1 MEQEEGKRME
11 KQKLIKEKQKMAE
24 AFIKIVPSFL
34 YAVFGLIISLTL
46 QLLYHWKFLW
56 LVIIVCGFY
65 VLFVTFLFVV
75 AVVVVKRKERKLEI
89 KEDELYF

>member
-1 MEQEEGKRME
+1 ME
-11 KQKLIKEKQKMAE
+11 KQKLIKEKQKIAE

-34 YAVFGLIISLTL
+34 CAVFGLIISVTL
-46 QLLYHWKFLW
+46 QLLYHWKFFW

>member
-1 MEQEEGKRME
+1 ME
-11 KQKLIKEKQKMAE
+11 KQKIAE
-24 AFIKIVPSFL
+24 VFIKVVPSFL

>member
-1 MEQEEGKRME
+1 ME

-46 QLLYHWKFLW
+46 QLLYH
-56 LVIIVCGFY
+56 
-65 VLFVTFLFVV
+65 
-75 AVVVVKRKERKLEI
+75 
-89 KEDELYF
+89 

>member
-1 MEQEEGKRME
+1 ME
-11 KQKLIKEKQKMAE
+11 KQKIAE

-34 YAVFGLIISLTL
+34 YSVFGLIISWTL

-56 LVIIVCGFY
+56 LVINVCGFY

>member
-1 MEQEEGKRME
+1 ME
-11 KQKLIKEKQKMAE
+11 KQKLIKEKQKIAE

-34 YAVFGLIISLTL
+34 YSVFGLIISWTL

>member
-1 MEQEEGKRME
+1 ME
-11 KQKLIKEKQKMAE
+11 KQKLIKEKQKIAE

-75 AVVVVKRKERKLEI
+75 DVVVVKRKERKLEI

>member
-11 KQKLIKEKQKMAE
+11 KQKLIKEKQKIAE

-34 YAVFGLIISLTL
+34 YSVFGLIISWTL

>member
-1 MEQEEGKRME
+1 MEHEEGKRME
-11 KQKLIKEKQKMAE
+11 KQKLIKEKQKIAE

>member
-1 MEQEEGKRME
+1 ME
-11 KQKLIKEKQKMAE
+11 KQKLIKEKQKIAE

>member
-11 KQKLIKEKQKMAE
+11 KQKLIKEKQKIAE

-34 YAVFGLIISLTL
+34 YSVFGLIISWTL

-75 AVVVVKRKERKLEI
+75 AVVFVKRKERKLEI

>member
-1 MEQEEGKRME
+1 ME
-11 KQKLIKEKQKMAE
+11 KQELIKEKQKMAE
-24 AFIKIVPSFL
+24 VFIKIVPPFL

-89 KEDELYF
+89 KEDDLYF

>member
-1 MEQEEGKRME
+1 ME
-11 KQKLIKEKQKMAE
+11 KQKLIKEKQKIAE

-34 YAVFGLIISLTL
+34 YSVFGLIISWTL

-75 AVVVVKRKERKLEI
+75 AVVFVKRKERKLEI

>member
-1 MEQEEGKRME
+1 ME

-34 YAVFGLIISLTL
+34 YAVFGLIISLAL

>member
-1 MEQEEGKRME
+1 ME
-11 KQKLIKEKQKMAE
+11 KQKLIKEKQKITE

>member
-1 MEQEEGKRME
+1 ME
-11 KQKLIKEKQKMAE
+11 KQKLIKEKQKIAE
-24 AFIKIVPSFL
+24 VFIKIVPSFL
-34 YAVFGLIISLTL
+34 YSVFGLIISWTL

-75 AVVVVKRKERKLEI
+75 AVVFVKRKERKLEI

>member
-11 KQKLIKEKQKMAE
+11 KQKLIKEKQKIAE

>member
-1 MEQEEGKRME
+1 ME

-34 YAVFGLIISLTL
+34 HAVFGLIISLTL

>member
-1 MEQEEGKRME
+1 ME

>member
-11 KQKLIKEKQKMAE
+11 KQKIAE

-34 YAVFGLIISLTL
+34 YSVFGLIISWTL